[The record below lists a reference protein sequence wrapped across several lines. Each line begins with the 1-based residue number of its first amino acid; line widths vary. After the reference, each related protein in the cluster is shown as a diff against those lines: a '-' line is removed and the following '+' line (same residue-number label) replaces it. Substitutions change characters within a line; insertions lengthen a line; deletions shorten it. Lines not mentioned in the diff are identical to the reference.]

1 MSNENVILVTGGA
14 GYIGSRFIRDL
25 ATDARFAGMT
35 IRVYDSLVHKHFCGL
50 MDLPEDGRYEFIEGD
65 ILDRLNLRR
74 AMQDVR
80 AVVHLAAIVTTP
92 LSFDHPE
99 WTKQVNHWGT
109 AAVVECALAAGVRR
123 LIYISS
129 ASVYGPGGPF
139 VETSPRRPIG
149 PYAVSKRQAE
159 GEVWQ
164 AQSRGLDATIIRL
177 GTTFGNAP
185 AMRFDAIANRLA
197 FLVGVRRPM
206 VIYGSGNQIRP
217 LLHIRDAAAA
227 IRFCLAE
234 SQTVGEVLNA
244 AFLNPTANEIVAVLQ
259 RIAPEAM
266 IRYTDQDILTEI
278 SFNIDSSKL
287 LGMGFAPQ
295 FDLEYGLR
303 EVLARWKGF

>member
-1 MSNENVILVTGGA
+1 
-14 GYIGSRFIRDL
+14 
-25 ATDARFAGMT
+25 
-35 IRVYDSLVHKHFCGL
+35 
-50 MDLPEDGRYEFIEGD
+50 
-65 ILDRLNLRR
+65 
-74 AMQDVR
+74 MQDVQ

-109 AAVVECALAAGVRR
+109 ASVVECALAAGVRR
-123 LIYISS
+123 LIHVSS

-139 VETSPRRPIG
+139 AEADPCRPIG

-159 GEVWQ
+159 GEVMQ
-164 AQSRGLDATIIRL
+164 ASSRGLDATIIRL

-197 FLVGVRRPM
+197 FLVGVCRPM
-206 VIYGSGNQIRP
+206 VLYGSGNQVRP
-217 LLHIRDAAAA
+217 LVHIRDASSA

-234 SQTVGEVLNA
+234 SKTVTETLNA
-244 AFLNPTANEIVAVLQ
+244 AFLNPTANEIAEALQ
-259 RIAPEAM
+259 RIVPDAAL
-266 IRYTDQDILTEI
+266 RYTDQDILTEI
-278 SFNIDSSKL
+278 SFKIDSSKL

-303 EVLARWKGF
+303 EILARWKGF